1 MIHFLGVLLLSLSI
15 GAVGF
20 VLSENLVRRYKVF
33 DMLCRFSAS
42 AADEMRCRN
51 KNLFEILRSHGNG
64 ELAFLKNIDKE
75 MLLDKNTLKKHI
87 VNFRVNSCDAD
98 VIADFLTG
106 LGVGDINSQK
116 DFCDYYGEKFDEIKK
131 DSKKQIADKGKL
143 QKSLF
148 LFAGAAVFIIFI

>member
-1 MIHFLGVLLLSLSI
+1 MMHFLGVLLLSVAT

-20 VLSENLVRRYKVF
+20 VLSEKLVRRYRVF

-42 AADEMRCRN
+42 AVDEMRCRN
-51 KNLFEILRSHGNG
+51 TPLFEILHNYGND
-64 ELAFLKNIDKE
+64 ELEFLKNIDRE
-75 MLLDKNTLKKHI
+75 MILNKNILKKYI
-87 VNFRVNSCDAD
+87 SGFGINAEDTD

-106 LGVGDINSQK
+106 LGVGDINTQK
-116 DFCDYYGEKFDEIKK
+116 DFCKYYSDKFNEFKK
-131 DSKKQIADKGKL
+131 ESKNQIADKGRL